1 MRVIDYNFN
10 VKVHLRL
17 KEDSPG
23 NDFKKEKLLRNVMLM
38 RKELHKGLH
47 KKDQNK
53 NDKLTTKFIWNHR
66 ICIDKEIT
74 RITLTSEDK
83 VITQALYQILDHSNA
98 FPLGSH
104 QLSKRHYF
112 KVMLPLLNKIRQK
125 VKMIQLDPDM
135 DGRTAIIFNLPHS
148 TQLRDLWILLKK
160 DGMIKYIILPKH
172 RDRNNFRYDFIQTF
186 DEATTRIIIRK
197 FSGMSFQ
204 ETSLKLD
211 WAHKRSTEYETF

>member
-1 MRVIDYNFN
+1 
-10 VKVHLRL
+10 
-17 KEDSPG
+17 
-23 NDFKKEKLLRNVMLM
+23 MLM
-38 RKELHKGLH
+38 RKELHQGLH

-74 RITLTSEDK
+74 RIALTSEDK

-135 DGRTAIIFNLPHS
+135 DDRTAIIFNLPHS
-148 TQLRDLWILLKK
+148 TQLCDLWILFKK

-172 RDRNNFRYDFIQTF
+172 RDRNNLRYDFIQTF

-197 FSGMSFQ
+197 FSRMSFQ